1 MASLIPIIQEILP
14 MILPSSISVTKAS
27 DIFPPAPP
35 PAEGGTS
42 DTSDGVRVL
51 SRDAVVNKTDK
62 MCVTVLILKPS
73 SSTTIR
79 HNGEQDAI
87 IYATSGTGTLL
98 SSPPDNLLPP
108 SSPTSQTSTTT
119 SSSSE
124 KPERHVLSQGDFAV
138 IPAWTEHQIVNES
151 DTAELHWIV
160 TRSGPSPV
168 EVNLTG
174 WGGPELAPAAAAAA
188 AAEGE
193 REAQGQGP
201 G

>member
-14 MILPSSISVTKAS
+14 MILPSSISVTRAS
-27 DIFPPAPP
+27 DIFPSPPP
-35 PAEGGTS
+35 PAEGSPRDMSG
-42 DTSDGVRVL
+42 GVRVL

-62 MCVTVLILKPS
+62 MCVTILIVKPS

-87 IYATSGTGTLL
+87 IYATSGTGILL
-98 SSPPDNLLPP
+98 SSPPDNLIA
-108 SSPTSQTSTTT
+108 STDNTSTTT
-119 SSSSE
+119 SSSSFSD
-124 KPERHVLSQGDFAV
+124 KPERHVLSPGDFAV

-151 DTAELHWIV
+151 DAVELHWIV

-174 WGGPELAPAAAAAA
+174 WGGSELQEPTAAGVEG
-188 AAEGE
+188 EGE
-193 REAQGQGP
+193 RQGQGP